1 MFAALPWAVSFE
13 EGARSVSANPATRA
27 PPASGEQAGEWAGG
41 GAGGLVGGGWASLQG
56 DVREGGPPGGGT
68 QATDPAVVHAPPQ
81 VRARLLWEPAGAGQL
96 LPAVRL
102 QRQW

>member
-1 MFAALPWAVSFE
+1 MSLQTRLRGRLLRAVS
-13 EGARSVSANPATRA
+13 RQANGP
-27 PPASGEQAGEWAGG
+27 EG